1 MKLSELKIISRKLA
15 KMAVFAIVVM
25 IAVVFPANAQSEG
38 QWGISASGTYSMPI
52 GSLSDWF
59 KPAGNYSVAIGQ
71 QSNQNWFIE
80 GLVEYSKFD
89 SENLSGYQSGKV
101 DLSLEHIA
109 FWASGRFWLGS
120 ESAIRP
126 YFHLAGGVLYWKGV
140 RGEIPADDTIS
151 PALPFIP
158 KRTLEEWNWGAR
170 TGVGVQL
177 LFGNSLA
184 LDAML
189 NYRFIVGELW
199 PTLQPPIELDGVS
212 GLQTLNFALGLR
224 YFLK

>member
-1 MKLSELKIISRKLA
+1 MKLSESTISRIKITKWIVLA
-15 KMAVFAIVVM
+15 TLAMVATA
-25 IAVVFPANAQSEG
+25 FPVNAQSEG
-38 QWGISASGTYSMPI
+38 QWGISASGAYSMPI

-71 QSNQNWFIE
+71 QFNPNWFIE

-89 SENLSGYQSGKV
+89 SENLSGYPSGKL

-120 ESAIRP
+120 GSMFRP

-158 KRTLEEWNWGAR
+158 ERTLEEWNWGAR
-170 TGVGVQL
+170 TGVGMQL
-177 LFGNSLA
+177 LFGNALA
-184 LDAML
+184 LDAMV

-212 GLQTLNFALGLR
+212 GLQSLNVSLGLR
-224 YFLK
+224 YYLK